1 MSITVRTPAKVN
13 LQLSVGPLRDDGYHD
28 LVTVFHAVSLQ
39 DTITA
44 TSMADGSG
52 IELTMVGE
60 GAEGLPVDEANLAYR
75 AAELLASDAGIA
87 PDVALDIDKA
97 IPIAGGMAGGSAD
110 AAGTLVACD
119 ALWRT
124 GYSRDRLAHLAAQL
138 GSDVPFALYGGNAIG
153 RGRGEEIT
161 PILGRGRFHWV
172 FALADG
178 GLSTPEVYGKCD
190 ELRGDQAVPE
200 PAVTSELLQALRSG
214 DAQALAGAMHND
226 LQAAALALRPQLR
239 SLLDSGLEFGALAA
253 IVSGSGPT
261 CAFLV
266 RDDEHALDVAVALT
280 ATGSCRT
287 VKRATGPAN
296 GAQVMSS

>member
-1 MSITVRTPAKVN
+1 VSITVRTPAKVN

-75 AAELLASDAGIA
+75 AAELLASDAGID

-280 ATGSCRT
+280 ATGACRT